1 MISRFFTKKK
11 QVPQSLKNKKIV
23 CIGGGTGLFSLLSGL
38 KEYADSSRN
47 IKAIITTLDS
57 GGSSGKLIT
66 QYGVLPPGDIRNC
79 MVALS
84 DESKVLA
91 ELFQYRFDS
100 KMDNHNFGNLIITA
114 LTKITG
120 DFASGVREASR
131 ILRIRGEVIPVSLEK
146 NTLIAKCDD
155 GRELVSEAVIDTTP
169 DKKIDKIYLK
179 DNGKTNPSAVKA
191 LVEADVIIF
200 GPGDLYTSILPNLL
214 FPKVRRAIN
223 SNLRAKKVLI
233 SPVMSKPGETDDFV
247 VSDFKREIE
256 RYLKAPITHIISNT
270 HVPANSALNEY
281 KKENKHPVAIDEE
294 NLRSIKL
301 VKGNLIDEDKLVRHN
316 PENLAKIIMKLVF
329 SK

>member
-23 CIGGGTGLFSLLSGL
+23 CLGGGTGLFSLLSGL

-84 DESKVLA
+84 DESKILA
-91 ELFQYRFDS
+91 ELFQYRFDDQ
-100 KMDNHNFGNLIITA
+100 MNNHNFGNLIITA
-114 LTKITG
+114 LSKITG

-131 ILRIRGEVIPVSLEK
+131 ILRIRGEVIPVSLEA
-146 NTLIAKCDD
+146 NTLIARCED

-169 DKKIDKIYLK
+169 DKKIDEIYLK
-179 DNGKTNPSAVKA
+179 ENGKTNPSAVKA

-223 SNLRAKKVLI
+223 SNLRAKKILI

-247 VSDFKREIE
+247 VSDFKKEIE
-256 RYLKAPITHIISNT
+256 KYLKAPITHVVSNN
-270 HVPANSALNEY
+270 HVPASVALNEY
-281 KKENKHPVAIDEE
+281 KKENKHPVAIDED
-294 NLRSIKL
+294 NLKDVKL
-301 VKGNLIDEDKLVRHN
+301 IKGNFIDEDKLVRHN
-316 PENLAKIIMKLVF
+316 PENLAKVIMRLIF

>member
-11 QVPQSLKNKKIV
+11 KVPLSLKNKKIV

-47 IKAIITTLDS
+47 IKAIVTTLDS

-66 QYGVLPPGDIRNC
+66 QYGVLPPGDIRKC

-84 DESKVLA
+84 DESKILA

-100 KMDNHNFGNLIITA
+100 KMNNHNFGNLLITT
-114 LTKITG
+114 LSKITG
-120 DFASGVREASR
+120 DFASGVREASK
-131 ILRIRGEVIPVSLEK
+131 ILRIRGEVIPVSLEA
-146 NTLIAKCDD
+146 NTLIARCTD

-169 DKKIDKIYLK
+169 DKKIEKIYLK
-179 DNGKTNPSAVKA
+179 EDGKTNPCVVRA
-191 LVEADVIIF
+191 LIEADVIIF

-223 SNLRAKKVLI
+223 SNLRAKKILI

-256 RYLKAPITHIISNT
+256 KYLKAPITHIVSNN
-270 HVPANSALNEY
+270 HVPASVALNEY
-281 KKENKHPVAIDEE
+281 KKENKYPVAIDEE
-294 NLRSIKL
+294 NLKDIKL
-301 VKGNLIDEDKLVRHN
+301 IKGNFIDEDKLVRHN
-316 PENLAKIIMKLVF
+316 PENLAKVIMKLVF

>member
-1 MISRFFTKKK
+1 MISRFFTKKT
-11 QVPQSLKNKKIV
+11 QVPKSLKNKKIV
-23 CIGGGTGLFSLLSGL
+23 CLGGGTGLFSLLSGL
-38 KEYADSSRN
+38 KEYADSSNN

-84 DESKVLA
+84 DESKILA
-91 ELFQYRFDS
+91 ELFQYRFDDQ
-100 KMDNHNFGNLIITA
+100 MDNHNFGNLIITA
-114 LTKITG
+114 LSKITG
-120 DFASGVREASR
+120 DFASGVREASK
-131 ILRIRGEVIPVSLEK
+131 ILRIRGEVIPVSLEA
-146 NTLIAKCDD
+146 NTLIARCVD
-155 GRELVSEAVIDTTP
+155 GRELVSEEVIDTTP
-169 DKKIDKIYLK
+169 DKKIDEIYLK
-179 DNGKTNPSAVKA
+179 NDGKTNPCAVKA
-191 LVEADVIIF
+191 LVEADIIIF

-256 RYLKAPITHIISNT
+256 KYLKAPITHVVSNN
-270 HVPANSALNEY
+270 HVPASVALNEY

-294 NLRSIKL
+294 NLNSIKL
-301 VKGNLIDEDKLVRHN
+301 IKGNLIDENKLVRHN
-316 PENLAKIIMKLVF
+316 PENLAKVIMRLVF

>member
-11 QVPQSLKNKKIV
+11 QVPKSLKNKKIV

-38 KEYADSSRN
+38 KEYADSSKN

-84 DESKVLA
+84 DESKILA
-91 ELFQYRFDS
+91 ELFQYRFDD

-114 LTKITG
+114 LSKITG

-131 ILRIRGEVIPVSLEK
+131 ILRIRGEVIPVSLEA

-169 DKKIDKIYLK
+169 DKVIDEIYLK
-179 DNGKTNPSAVKA
+179 EDGKTNPCAVKA

-233 SPVMSKPGETDDFV
+233 SPVMSKPGETDDYL
-247 VSDFKREIE
+247 VSDFKKQIE
-256 RYLKAPITHIISNT
+256 KYLKAPITHVISNN
-270 HVPANSALNEY
+270 HVPASVALNEY

-294 NLRSIKL
+294 NLKSVKL
-301 VKGNLIDEDKLVRHN
+301 VKANLIDEDKLVRHN
-316 PENLAKIIMKLVF
+316 PENLAKIIMRLVF